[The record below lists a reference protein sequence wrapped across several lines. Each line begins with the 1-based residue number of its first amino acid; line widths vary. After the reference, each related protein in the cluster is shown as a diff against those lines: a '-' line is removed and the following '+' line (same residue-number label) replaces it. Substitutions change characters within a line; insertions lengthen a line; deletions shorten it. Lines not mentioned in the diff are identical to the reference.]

1 MHTTGVALVERG
13 LCGYGFEFDIDAISY
28 QPTCYSNMTGSLFP
42 FTSNPT
48 MKLYAGRYWYQYHA
62 YGSPFSGGEGNFTV
76 SGPTTV
82 YLNYSG
88 VPANYCDNKQ
98 SINASAL
105 NANAPSNTIRITPLV
120 GTQSDTQVTFTETGL
135 PSGSYWNIQQIT
147 ASNGSF
153 VGSLFGGGVYP
164 VNTGAGQ
171 EFTVTIPNGNY
182 TYTAACSTG
191 PTAPLYYCATG
202 GGYGSFSAAGR
213 AITVIVNF
221 SSQSPTSNVSST
233 TSTST
238 STVTTTIPSTP
249 QTCGNLFGLFCPSA
263 PYYKVTFAETGL
275 PKGGLLCFID
285 LRSVP
290 QWIVTLGGVSQS
302 ATGTSISS
310 FYLQNGTYS
319 YTVTPPPNYTAGN
332 LDGTVVVNGGPTT
345 ETINFTKS
353 AQQITNSTTAC
364 SNPVNPTL
372 GSEGPCITVSASQCI
387 GNAALCP
394 NDTTP
399 LYDALTL
406 ELTPASNYYEV
417 LIAFR

>member
-1 MHTTGVALVERG
+1 MRAPIGCLYTNRSQGPLYTVTVVERG

-105 NANAPSNTIRITPLV
+105 NANAPSNTLRITPLV

-135 PSGSYWNIQQIT
+135 PNGSYWNIQQIT
-147 ASNGSF
+147 ASNSSF

-221 SSQSPTSNVSST
+221 SSQALTSNASST
-233 TSTST
+233 TSIST
-238 STVTTTIPSTP
+238 SVATTTIPLTPTICSWFCSGYQVTFTESGLPLGPGLCWPFWSCSTP
-249 QTCGNLFGLFCPSA
+249 QWTVGFDGVPQSSIGTSTSE
-263 PYYKVTFAETGL
+263 YWTYTGL
-275 PKGGLLCFID
+275 HCHK
-285 LRSVP
+285 
-290 QWIVTLGGVSQS
+290 
-302 ATGTSISS
+302 A
-310 FYLQNGTYS
+310 
-319 YTVTPPPNYTAGN
+319 
-332 LDGTVVVNGGPTT
+332 VVLVQ
-345 ETINFTKS
+345 E
-353 AQQITNSTTAC
+353 
-364 SNPVNPTL
+364 
-372 GSEGPCITVSASQCI
+372 
-387 GNAALCP
+387 
-394 NDTTP
+394 
-399 LYDALTL
+399 
-406 ELTPASNYYEV
+406 
-417 LIAFR
+417 RR